1 LALGTLVEDDEW
13 ARHVERQRISL
24 DDLVIQAFVA
34 RVPLLEGWERVVD
47 PAVATWLGFDVPG
60 TDARFRDLALLSYG
74 GRMSHHRGWEDT
86 ARTLAVGKFDSVLSS
101 TGKSAA
107 DFKPGKFFKDD
118 GRKLAR
124 YLACAMKYG
133 GTVEDVEP
141 AWFDFLSRRSPAT
154 TPRIEAGDL

>member
-1 LALGTLVEDDEW
+1 
-13 ARHVERQRISL
+13 
-24 DDLVIQAFVA
+24 
-34 RVPLLEGWERVVD
+34 GWE
-47 PAVATWLGFDVPG
+47 
-60 TDARFRDLALLSYG
+60 
-74 GRMSHHRGWEDT
+74 ET

-133 GTVEDVEP
+133 GTAEDVEP

-154 TPRIEAGDL
+154 TPRIEAGDLHWKDLLAVQVAITYQIGKQPRGGAGLALRRAIAAAR